1 MLHRC
6 YFVTSLVV
14 GLAFCF
20 SVSPAESQE
29 GEGADLKFGAV
40 KCEGDYQHHLQGV
53 CTDNTAAIFWS
64 FTTELV
70 KTDRQGRVLKKITV
84 ANHHGDLCFHDGKI
98 YVAVNLGRFNDP
110 QGNADSWVYTYDAST
125 LDLVAKHETQEVF
138 HGAGG
143 IGTMNSQ
150 FYLVGGL
157 PDGVEENYVYE
168 YDADFQFAKRHIIKS
183 RWTHL
188 GIQTATFHDGAWWF
202 GCYGSPAILLK
213 TDADFKLI
221 GRHEFNCSLGIIGVG
236 SDQLMFARGPRNSA
250 GRHLGSLHL
259 ARPDADSGLV
269 EVSAAAKAEQRLP
282 QRVAPGIEKPLLI
295 APRPDNGRNSEG
307 DFIQLKDGRILLV
320 YSKFIGTGDHA
331 PAELVGRYSSDG
343 GKTWS
348 SDDVPI
354 IARADRDANL
364 MSVSLLRLADGR
376 IALFYIQKY
385 GSPEGLKYPYLDNI
399 LLRTSSDEG
408 QTWSEPTH
416 VVPENQPGYRV
427 LNNDRVIQLKSGRL
441 VVPLAVHYLPGWP
454 GFQSS
459 ADIVCY
465 LSDDQGKS
473 WRASTSTLKSDLLA
487 QEPGVVELTVGE
499 LLMFCRSRDCQLVA
513 RSEDGGDTWSTLK
526 RSEIA
531 QPTPSPASIERIPS
545 TGHLLLIWNNG
556 NDPLAAMKPVGRR
569 PFTAAISNDEGA
581 TWENIRNIGT
591 DPQGWYCYTAIEFV
605 DDHVLLAHS
614 EFPGLNSLQIT
625 RVPVSWRYKSIEA
638 PQQK

>member
-1 MLHRC
+1 MFHRC
-6 YFVTSLVV
+6 YFVTSLVF
-14 GLAFCF
+14 GLTLSL
-20 SVSPAESQE
+20 SVSPALSQDGGG
-29 GEGADLKFGAV
+29 GELGLNAV
-40 KCEGDYQHHLQGV
+40 KCDGDYQHHLQGV
-53 CTDNTAAIFWS
+53 CTDDAAAVFWS

-70 KTDRQGRVLKKITV
+70 KTDRQGRVQKSIPV
-84 ANHHGDLCFHDGKI
+84 ANHHGDLCFKDGKI

-110 QGNADSWVYTYDAST
+110 KGNADSWVYVYDADS

-143 IGTMNSQ
+143 IGTTNGH
-150 FYLVGGL
+150 FYVVGGL

-168 YDADFQFAKRHIIKS
+168 YDAQFQFVKKHTIQSK
-183 RWTHL
+183 WTHL
-188 GIQTATFHDGAWWF
+188 GIQTATFHDGTWWF
-202 GCYGSPAILLK
+202 GCYGSPAILLT
-213 TDADFKLI
+213 TDADFNLI

-236 SDQLMFARGPRNSA
+236 PGRLMFAKGPRNAA

-259 ARPDADSGLV
+259 ARPDANRGLV
-269 EVSAAAKAEQRLP
+269 EVSTVAVTEQRPP
-282 QRVAPGIEKPLLI
+282 QGVTPGIEKPLLI
-295 APRPDNGRNSEG
+295 APRPGNGRNSEG
-307 DFIQLKDGRILLV
+307 DFIQLKDGRLLLV

-354 IARADRDANL
+354 IARTDRDANL

-376 IALFYIQKY
+376 IALFYVRKY
-385 GSPEGLKYPYLDNI
+385 DSPDGSKYPYLDQI
-399 LLRTSSDEG
+399 LMRTSTDEG
-408 QTWSEPTH
+408 QTWSEPTY

-459 ADIVCY
+459 ADMVCY

-487 QEPGVVELTVGE
+487 QEPGVVELTDGK

-513 RSEDGGDTWSTLK
+513 HSEDGGDTWSPLT
-526 RSEIA
+526 RSTIA
-531 QPTPSPASIERIPS
+531 QPTTSPASIERIPE
-545 TGHLLLIWNNG
+545 TGDLLLVWNNG
-556 NDPLAAMKPVGRR
+556 NDPLAAIKPVGRR
-569 PFTAAISNDEGA
+569 PFSVAISKDEGA
-581 TWENIRNIGT
+581 TWRHVQNIGT

-605 DDHVLLAHS
+605 DDHVLLAHC
-614 EFPGLNSLQIT
+614 EFPGLNSLQVT
-625 RVPVSWRYKSIEA
+625 RMPVSWLYNSNED
-638 PQQK
+638 PQ